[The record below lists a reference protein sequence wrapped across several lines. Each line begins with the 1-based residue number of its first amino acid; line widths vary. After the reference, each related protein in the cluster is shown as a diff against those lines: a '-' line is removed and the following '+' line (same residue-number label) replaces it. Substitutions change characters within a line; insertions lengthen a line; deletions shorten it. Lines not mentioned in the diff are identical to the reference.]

1 VEEVVL
7 NERLM
12 TCADAKQE
20 LLAMGLTDVQADA
33 VVAQAVQAMTARL
46 GLILGG
52 PPGSARAWSTQ
63 HAHATPADPICVMAF
78 ESPRGHQH

>member
-1 VEEVVL
+1 VEKVVL

-46 GLILGG
+46 GLIFGVVRRAPRARGALST
-52 PPGSARAWSTQ
+52 PTPRRPTRSA
-63 HAHATPADPICVMAF
+63 
-78 ESPRGHQH
+78 